1 MKGDSHVFNHRLGIF
16 GLIVGLIAR
25 LLVPG
30 RQSMG
35 IFATMALGVVG
46 SLIGGAITW
55 LINGNRLPET
65 YEPSGYIM
73 SIIGAIIVVVAAM
86 KMQRTA

>member
-1 MKGDSHVFNHRLGIF
+1 MFSIIGWAIF

-46 SLIGGAITW
+46 SLLGGAITW
-55 LINGNRLPET
+55 LIHGGMPDA
-65 YEPSGYIM
+65 YSPSGYIM

>member
-1 MKGDSHVFNHRLGIF
+1 MFAIIGWAIF

-46 SLIGGAITW
+46 SLLGGAIMW
-55 LINGNRLPET
+55 LIRGGGSLPDT
-65 YEPSGYIM
+65 FEPSGYIM

>member
-1 MKGDSHVFNHRLGIF
+1 MFSIIGWAIF
-16 GLIVGLIAR
+16 GLIVGLLAR

-46 SLIGGAITW
+46 SLLGGAITW
-55 LINGNRLPET
+55 LINGNRMPDQ
-65 YEPSGYIM
+65 YSPSGYIM
-73 SIIGAIIVVVAAM
+73 SIIGAIIVVIAAM
-86 KMQRTA
+86 KMQKTA

>member
-1 MKGDSHVFNHRLGIF
+1 MFAIIGWAIF

-30 RQSMG
+30 RQAMG

-46 SLIGGAITW
+46 SLLGGAITW
-55 LINGNRLPET
+55 MIRGIGNMPDP